1 MNSKA
6 ANLFL
11 HMEQSAAFSVIREG
25 DCNRAAWLTDVVAQ
39 RTEPKEAK
47 KAVELLEKLTDCV
60 LSVKRNCKYRI
71 SVIL

>member
-25 DCNRAAWLTDVVAQ
+25 DCNKAAWLTDVVAQ
-39 RTEPKEAK
+39 TEPKEAK